1 MLDWSTTRR
10 PPTKQLS
17 VVLTWALP
25 LRSTASL
32 LLELTCITQLGAV
45 MVMSPLPAIFM
56 LWAVVRLSANK
67 QYSLCGEVGASM
79 AVEVALTFIA
89 EIPSEPRK
97 SIGTVAVTLPV
108 KLPSPLSR
116 ELGEAPE
123 MPGGWDIALKKF
135 CAVWG
140 QIAVSSRGP
149 ARPAGARAPASTA
162 ASSAFC
168 ICERILLAR
177 E

>member
-56 LWAVVRLSANK
+56 LWAAVNR

-79 AVEVALTFIA
+79 AVEFALTFIE

-97 SIGTVAVTLPV
+97 SIGTVAVTFP
-108 KLPSPLSR
+108 
-116 ELGEAPE
+116 
-123 MPGGWDIALKKF
+123 
-135 CAVWG
+135 
-140 QIAVSSRGP
+140 
-149 ARPAGARAPASTA
+149 
-162 ASSAFC
+162 
-168 ICERILLAR
+168 
-177 E
+177 

>member
-89 EIPSEPRK
+89 EIPNEPRK
-97 SIGTVAVTLPV
+97 SSGTVAVTLPV

-116 ELGEAPE
+116 KLGEAPE
-123 MPGGWDIALKKF
+123 MPVGWNIALKTF
-135 CAVWG
+135 CAVWV
-140 QIAVSSRGP
+140 QLAVSS
-149 ARPAGARAPASTA
+149 RAPASTA